1 MASSDKQEWR
11 RRTLDPALKARAQR
25 RDNFV
30 TESELE
36 VDAIYADDDLS
47 GHGFDHGE
55 DLGNPGEYPFTR
67 GVQPTMYRG
76 RLWTMRQYSGYA
88 TAEESNRR
96 YRYLLEQGQT
106 GLSVAFDLPTQI
118 GYDSDHPLARG
129 EVGKVG
135 VPICHLE
142 DMETLLDGIPLDRVS
157 TSMTINATA
166 SVLLCLYAAVAKKR
180 GILLSKISGTLQNDI
195 LKEYIARG
203 TYIYPP
209 KPSMR
214 LVVDVFKYCSANI
227 PRWNTISV
235 SGYHMREAG
244 ATAVQE
250 LAFTFA
256 DAIEYVQAAVD
267 AGLDVDEFAGR
278 VSFFFVSHNNIFE
291 EAAKFRAARRMW
303 AKIMRE
309 RFKAKNPR
317 SMRLRFH
324 TQTAGVTLTAQ
335 QPDNNVVRTTLQA
348 LAAVLGGTQSLHVN
362 SRDEALSLPSEE
374 SVQISLR
381 TQQILAHETG
391 IGDVVDPLGGSY
403 YVEDLTRRLEEG
415 AWKYIRRIDNMG
427 GAVASLEQGFQMREI
442 HQSAFQH
449 QMEVEAGRR
458 TIVGVNKYQSEVSP
472 TAGLL
477 KVDEE
482 AARRQT
488 ERLERVRRERDKTAV
503 SASLARLEEVARS
516 DDNTVEA
523 ILECVDS
530 YCTLGEICDVFRGV
544 FGEQRETA
552 GV

>member
-11 RRTLDPALKARAQR
+11 RRILDPALKARAQR
-25 RDNFV
+25 RDDFV
-30 TESELE
+30 TDSELE
-36 VDAIYADDDLS
+36 VDAVYADDDLS
-47 GHGFDHGE
+47 RNGFDHE
-55 DLGNPGEYPFTR
+55 RDLGNPGEYPFTR

-135 VPICHLE
+135 VPICHIE
-142 DMETLLDGIPLDRVS
+142 DMETLLEGIPLDKVS

-180 GILLSKISGTLQNDI
+180 GVPLSKISGTLQNDI

-214 LVVDVFKYCSANI
+214 LVVDVFKYCSEHI

-303 AKIMRE
+303 AKIMME
-309 RFKAKNPR
+309 RFRAKNPR

-391 IGDVVDPLGGSY
+391 IADVVDPLGGSY

-415 AWKYIRRIDNMG
+415 AWEYIRRIDDMG
-427 GAVASLEQGFQMREI
+427 GAVSSLEQGFQMGEI
-442 HQSAFQH
+442 HEAAFRH
-449 QMEVEAGRR
+449 QMEVEAGCR
-458 TIVGVNKYQSEVSP
+458 TIVGVNKYQSEVTP
-472 TAGLL
+472 TGGLL

-482 AARRQT
+482 AASRQT
-488 ERLERVRRERDKTAV
+488 ERLGRVRRERDGAAA

-523 ILECVDS
+523 ILECVES

-544 FGEQRETA
+544 FGEQREMA

>member
-1 MASSDKQEWR
+1 MGSSGKEQWR
-11 RRTLDPALKARAQR
+11 KETLDPASKARAQR
-25 RDNFV
+25 RDDFV
-30 TESELE
+30 TESGLE
-36 VDAIYADDDLS
+36 VDAVYADDDLA
-47 GHGFDHGE
+47 GGGFDHQE
-55 DLGNPGEYPFTR
+55 DLGNPGEHPFTR

-142 DMETLLDGIPLDRVS
+142 DMETLLEGIPLDKVS

-180 GILLSKISGTLQNDI
+180 GVPLSSISGTLQNDI

-209 KPSMR
+209 QPSMR
-214 LVVDVFKYCSANI
+214 LVVDVFKYCSANL

-256 DAIEYVQAAVD
+256 NAIEYVQAAVD

-303 AKIMRE
+303 AKIMKE
-309 RFKAKNPR
+309 RFRAKNPR

-335 QPDNNVVRTTLQA
+335 QPNNNVVRTTLQA

-391 IGDVVDPLGGSY
+391 IADVVDPLGGSY

-415 AWKYIRRIDNMG
+415 AWEYIRRIDEMG
-427 GAVASLEQGFQMREI
+427 GAVAALEQGFQMGEI
-442 HQSAFQH
+442 HHAAFQH
-449 QMEVEAGRR
+449 QMDVEAGRR
-458 TIVGVNKYQSEVSP
+458 TIVGVNKYRSEDPPDGSS
-472 TAGLL
+472 LR
-477 KVDEE
+477 VDEE
-482 AARRQT
+482 AARQQT
-488 ERLERVRRERDKTAV
+488 ARLERVRGERDGAAV
-503 SASLARLEEVARS
+503 STSLARLEEVARS
-516 DDNTVEA
+516 DENTVEA
-523 ILECVDS
+523 ILECVQN
-530 YCTLGEICDVFRGV
+530 YCTLGEICDVVRGV
-544 FGEQRETA
+544 FGEQREMV
-552 GV
+552 GL